1 MLSSGRHLFLTGEPG
16 SGKSEVIVHA
26 ACAAAK
32 SGACV
37 LVLCPTGT
45 LVHSYRDRLP
55 DVDNIVVETIQS
67 GFAIQ
72 RQYDKLVD
80 YAPPSRLR
88 RYDLILVDEASQ
100 IEDQVATLLLMGIQ
114 ELPQLETEEDLDV
127 AWERKILIFMQE
139 NVHF

>member
-1 MLSSGRHLFLTGEPG
+1 
-16 SGKSEVIVHA
+16 
-26 ACAAAK
+26 
-32 SGACV
+32 
-37 LVLCPTGT
+37 
-45 LVHSYRDRLP
+45 
-55 DVDNIVVETIQS
+55 
-67 GFAIQ
+67 
-72 RQYDKLVD
+72 VD

-127 AWERKILIFMQE
+127 AWERKILIFMRE